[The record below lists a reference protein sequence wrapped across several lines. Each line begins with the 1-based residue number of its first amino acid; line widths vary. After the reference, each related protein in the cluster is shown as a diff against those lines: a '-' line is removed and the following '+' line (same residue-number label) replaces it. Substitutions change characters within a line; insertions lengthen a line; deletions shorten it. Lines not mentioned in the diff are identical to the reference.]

1 MFSSF
6 KSPAPLALLSASLL
20 SAPDEVILGQETL
33 EWKSIPQGRMT
44 SLNPA
49 SQGGD
54 GFEDLDP
61 ASLGIGFVNVLE
73 KKYQEINQNLLNGSG
88 VALGD
93 VNGDELCD
101 IFLAGLN
108 SESRLYLNQGNWK
121 FKDATKAS
129 GIVLSNALATGVMLE
144 DVDGDNDLDLLVNVN
159 SAGTRLWH
167 NDGKGHFTE
176 STPASFL
183 SQTGPTSFSLAD
195 INGDHR
201 LDLYVA
207 NYGAN
212 TIRSGAAVRVRTVRG
227 KQVVTGRWR
236 DRIEIIDG
244 QMVEFGEP
252 DHLFIQ
258 DNNGNFQMAPWKEE
272 RFKHADGTTIEQPF
286 RDLSLSSMFHDL
298 NRDGLPDLYVCNDF
312 HSPDRIWINQ
322 GDGRFLAMDENA
334 IRTTCHFSMG
344 VDIADVD
351 RNGLDD
357 LFVVDM
363 LSRSHQLRMT
373 QKTEMSPNPNYLE
386 PFEKFASQ
394 VRRNTLLIQRKDGS
408 YAELARLAG
417 VEASDW
423 SWCPVFMDVDLDGW
437 QDLLVVNGHAMDAL
451 DSDTLEKRNKLPG
464 NSPQRRMIGYPGL
477 TTANVAFRNL
487 GNLTFEP
494 AGDQWQFNSTKIGN
508 GMATGDL
515 DNDGDLDVVVN
526 CLNASPLIYRNT
538 SSKPRV
544 TVRLKGHKSNTSGIG
559 ARMRLI
565 GPGQSQEQE
574 MIAGGR
580 YLSDDQNIRTFA
592 LPDPETDYQLEVQWP
607 DGSKTTMPRVK
618 AGSLY
623 EISASAAKGGE
634 KSNQIESQQNPQT
647 IFSKS
652 ELTIPIHQPANEKM
666 DWEWQPAINR
676 SIRRQAV
683 QALVEKDPQ
692 TSNDVLISPSI
703 TQEKKSGRKPD
714 SNTSMPPHE
723 AMAWVD
729 AKLQPNISFHPHDS
743 EHAPEVR
750 RSPIH
755 STAPYAMAD
764 VDKDGDLDV
773 FVGMPPLPG
782 KYPES
787 GGSQLLIHEEG
798 PFQALDAHNIFDQ
811 VGNVQDVVFGDL
823 DGNGWED
830 LVIACEWSPIRVF
843 LNNAG
848 EWTEHTDALGLSPY
862 QGWWRALTVLDVDH
876 DGDLDLIAG
885 NWGNNTRYQSTI
897 QHGIRWYYGD
907 ANMDGFME
915 GMESYFDP
923 ARRAWLPF
931 DGLEQQERVFTT
943 IRQHYAS
950 HRQFADSTTLQI
962 LKAIGLP
969 EQYVEITTLSSMLF
983 IQENGKFTPSPLPAE
998 AQWSPVNDIVASDFD
1013 MDGHQDLF
1021 IAQNWEQVPSHLS
1034 RMDAGRGLILLG
1046 DGKGQFRPLSSQTSG
1061 IRVDAEQRAAWTG
1074 DANGDQRPDL
1084 WIQTPDTI
1092 HLFLRT
1098 DSNH

>member
-1 MFSSF
+1 
-6 KSPAPLALLSASLL
+6 
-20 SAPDEVILGQETL
+20 
-33 EWKSIPQGRMT
+33 MT
-44 SLNPA
+44 SLNPT
-49 SQGGD
+49 SQGED
-54 GFEDLDP
+54 GFEELDP
-61 ASLGIGFVNVLE
+61 ALLGIGFVNVLE
-73 KKYQEINQNLLNGSG
+73 KKYQDLNQNLLNGSG

-108 SESRLYLNQGNWK
+108 SDSRLFLNQGNWK
-121 FKDATKAS
+121 FTDATKAS
-129 GIVLSNALATGVMLE
+129 GIALSNALATGVMLE
-144 DVDGDNDLDLLVNVN
+144 DVDGDKDLDLLVNVN

-176 STPASFL
+176 STPAIFS
-183 SQTGPTSFSLAD
+183 SPTGPTSFSLAD

-207 NYGAN
+207 NYGVN

-258 DNNGNFQMAPWKEE
+258 DSNGDFKLANWKEG
-272 RFKHADGTTIEQPF
+272 RFKHSNGSPIEQPF
-286 RDLSLSSMFHDL
+286 RDLSLSAMFHDL
-298 NRDGLPDLYVCNDF
+298 NQDGLPDLYICNDF

-322 GDGRFLAMDENA
+322 GNGYFLAIADNA
-334 IRTTCHFSMG
+334 IRTTSHFSMG
-344 VDIADVD
+344 MDIADVD

-363 LSRSHQLRMT
+363 LSRSHPLRMT

-386 PFEKFASQ
+386 PFEKLTSQ
-394 VRRNTLLIQRKDGS
+394 VRRNTLLIQREDGT
-408 YAELARLAG
+408 YAELAHFAG

-464 NSPQRRMIGYPGL
+464 NSPQRRMIEYPEL

-494 AGDQWQFNSTKIGN
+494 AGDRWNFNSTKIGN

-526 CLNASPLIYRNT
+526 CLNGSPLIYRNT
-538 SSKPRV
+538 SSKPRAA
-544 TVRLKGHKSNTSGIG
+544 VRLEGHASNTSGIS
-559 ARMRLI
+559 ARIRLI
-565 GPGQSQEQE
+565 GAGQSQEQE

-580 YLSDDQNIRTFA
+580 YLSDDQNIRMFA
-592 LPDPETDYQLEVQWP
+592 IADPEQDYQLEVRWP
-607 DGSKTTMPRVK
+607 DGSKTRVPQIK

-623 EISASAAKGGE
+623 EITAGNAKGHE
-634 KSNQIESQQNPQT
+634 KPNQPETNQNPQPL
-647 IFSKS
+647 FSRS
-652 ELTIPIHQPANEKM
+652 ELTIRVRQPANEM
-666 DWEWQPAINR
+666 TEWEWHPAVNR
-676 SIRRQAV
+676 SIRLQAIQATV
-683 QALVEKDPQ
+683 QKDPQ
-692 TSNDVLISPSI
+692 TLNDMLISSSI
-703 TQEKKSGRKPD
+703 TPGKQIAPRPG
-714 SNTSMPPHE
+714 SNAGIPPHE
-723 AMAWVD
+723 ALAWI
-729 AKLQPNISFHPHDS
+729 AGNRHPGISFHPHNS
-743 EHAPEVR
+743 AQASAVR
-750 RSPIH
+750 RLPFH
-755 STAPYAMAD
+755 TTAPYAMAD
-764 VDKDGDLDV
+764 VDQDGDLDA

-787 GGSQLLIHEEG
+787 GGSQLLIHQEAQ
-798 PFQALDAHNIFDQ
+798 FQAHDSQSIFDQ
-811 VGNVQDVVFGDL
+811 VGNVHDVVFCDL
-823 DGNGWED
+823 DGNGWQD
-830 LVIACEWSPIRVF
+830 LVIAVDWSPMRVF

-848 EWTEHTDALGLSPY
+848 EWTEHTDTMGLSPY
-862 QGWWRALTVLDVDH
+862 KGWWRTVTALDVDR

-897 QHGIRWYYGD
+897 QHGIRCYYGD
-907 ANMDGFME
+907 MNKDGLME

-923 ARRAWLPF
+923 AREAWLPF
-931 DGLEQQERVFTT
+931 DGLEHQERMIST

-950 HRQFADSTTLQI
+950 HRQFADSTTHQV
-962 LKAIGLP
+962 LKTMELP
-969 EQYVEITTLSSMLF
+969 ERYVEISTLNSMVF
-983 IQENGKFTPSPLPAE
+983 IQENGKFIPTPLPAE
-998 AQWSPVNDIVASDFD
+998 AQWSPINDIVASDFD

-1021 IAQNWEQVPSHLS
+1021 IAQNWEHVPSHLS
-1034 RMDAGRGLILLG
+1034 RIDAGQGLILLG
-1046 DGKGQFRPLSSQTSG
+1046 DGKGHFRPLTSQTSG
-1061 IRVDAEQRAAWTG
+1061 IRINAEQRAAWTG
-1074 DANGDQRPDL
+1074 DANGDERPDL
-1084 WIQTPDTI
+1084 WIQTPNII
-1092 HLFLRT
+1092 HLYLRA
-1098 DSNH
+1098 SPNH

>member
-20 SAPDEVILGQETL
+20 TAPGKYIFAQGAL
-33 EWKSIPQGRMT
+33 EWNSIPQGRMT
-44 SLNPA
+44 SLNPT
-49 SQGGD
+49 SQGKD
-54 GFEDLDP
+54 GFEELDP

-73 KKYQEINQNLLNGSG
+73 KKFQDLNQNLLNGSG

-108 SESRLYLNQGNWK
+108 SDSRLFLNQGNWK
-121 FKDATKAS
+121 FTDATKAS

-144 DVDGDNDLDLLVNVN
+144 DVDGDNDLDLLVNLN

-176 STPASFL
+176 STPAIFS

-227 KQVVTGRWR
+227 KQVVTGKWR
-236 DRIEIIDG
+236 DRIEIING

-252 DHLFIQ
+252 DHLFVQ
-258 DNNGNFQMAPWKEE
+258 DSNGNFILSDWKEG
-272 RFKHADGTTIEQPF
+272 RFKHSTGSPIEQPF
-286 RDLSLSSMFHDL
+286 RDLSLSAMFHDL
-298 NRDGLPDLYVCNDF
+298 NQDGLPDLYVCNDF
-312 HSPDRIWINQ
+312 HSPDRIWINT
-322 GDGRFLAMDENA
+322 GNGYFLAIAENA
-334 IRTTCHFSMG
+334 IRTTSHFSMG

-386 PFEKFASQ
+386 SFEKLTSQ
-394 VRRNTLLIQRKDGS
+394 VRRNTLLVQREDGT
-408 YAELARLAG
+408 YAELARFAG

-451 DSDTLEKRNKLPG
+451 DSDTLEKRNKLPR
-464 NSPQRRMIGYPGL
+464 NSPQRRMMEYPGL

-487 GNLTFEP
+487 GDLTFEP
-494 AGDQWQFNSTKIGN
+494 AGDRWQFNSTKIGN

-538 SSKPRV
+538 SFKPRV
-544 TVRLKGHKSNTSGIG
+544 AVRLKGHKSNTSGIG
-559 ARMRLI
+559 ARIRLI
-565 GPGQSQEQE
+565 GLGKSQEQE

-592 LPDPETDYQLEVQWP
+592 MPDPMENYQLEVQWP
-607 DGSKTTMPRVK
+607 DGSKTIMPRVN
-618 AGSLY
+618 AGFLY
-623 EISASAAKGGE
+623 EINASAALGDAKL
-634 KSNQIESQQNPQT
+634 KKIEPKNNPQT
-647 IFSKS
+647 LFSKS
-652 ELTIPIHQPANEKM
+652 ELTIPISLPANGKM

-692 TSNDVLISPSI
+692 TSNDVLISASI
-703 TQEKKSGRKPD
+703 TPEKKIGRNPD

-729 AKLQPNISFHPHDS
+729 AKLQPNISFHPYDS
-743 EHAPEVR
+743 EHAQKSH

-764 VDKDGDLDV
+764 VDNDGDLDA

-782 KYPES
+782 NYPVS
-787 GGSQLLIHEEG
+787 GGSQLLIHGEDQ
-798 PFQALDAHNIFDQ
+798 FQALDGNSIFDQ
-811 VGNVQDVVFGDL
+811 VGNVHDVVFGDL

-830 LVIACEWSPIRVF
+830 LVIACEWAPIRVF

-848 EWTEHTDALGLSPY
+848 EWTEHTDAMGLSPIK
-862 QGWWRALTVLDVDH
+862 GWWRALSVLDVDH

-907 ANMDGFME
+907 ANKDGFME

-923 ARRAWLPF
+923 ARGAWLPF

-943 IRQHYAS
+943 IRQHYTS

-962 LKAIGLP
+962 FKAIGLP
-969 EQYVEITTLSSMLF
+969 GQYVEITTLSSMVF
-983 IQENGKFTPSPLPAE
+983 TQEKGKFTHSPLPTE

-1013 MDGHQDLF
+1013 MDGHRDLF
-1021 IAQNWEQVPSHLS
+1021 IAQNWEHVPSHLS
-1034 RMDAGRGLILLG
+1034 RIDAGQSLILLG
-1046 DGKGQFRPLSSQTSG
+1046 DGKGQFRPLSSHTSG
-1061 IRVDAEQRAAWTG
+1061 IRIDAEQRAAWTG

-1092 HLFLRT
+1092 HLYLG
-1098 DSNH
+1098 DSPIH